1 MSRITRLALLLLLA
15 LPAGCA
21 ISRGPRAA
29 APMPLAPPL
38 YKRDL
43 PGYSVHG
50 ISWLGNDRLV
60 FDGRPAGG
68 DSPGGLYLWDLQGAP
83 RRLLERS
90 LGACVTADLIRAH
103 TTGADGKAHRVALR
117 PPDFKPVPLP
127 EPPKIK
133 GPTYFDRYTCTVRP
147 VPARLRNHY
156 WSPLAFDDGYL
167 DFGAEKRAFG
177 RGRSALWLASSL
189 DRYMDTGI
197 RLKRPFMVESV
208 KSIYDGKYL
217 VYESSDA
224 ASVIVDWRGSG
235 SFRIWRINVDRR
247 AYPIDVP
254 IGPWTSRGV
263 SFLPVRP
270 GLIVVSREFS
280 GSHLPLGAGAYLRRD
295 GGGVFRLERGF
306 VQEPIIAPNGCRLA
320 YIFKWRLDQD
330 LAAGAN
336 RVVVV
341 DVCKEP
347 LPPLG

>member
-147 VPARLRNHY
+147 VPEYLHKRLWR
-156 WSPLAFDDGYL
+156 PLEGAEAFL
-167 DFGAEKRAFG
+167 DFGPVHQEIGRLSPILYFDSRLGRSWNTGLAL
-177 RGRSALWLASSL
+177 RGRPWLRISLPSSDKAYLIHRLSVSGSLVKQWRRLGAIEYWTL
-189 DRYMDTGI
+189 DSSGLGTEHSLPLGPWFDDDFQI
-197 RLKRPFMVESV
+197 FQV
-208 KSIYDGKYL
+208 KSGL
-217 VYESSDA
+217 
-224 ASVIVDWRGSG
+224 VIVGND
-235 SFRIWRINVDRR
+235 FDKN
-247 AYPIDVP
+247 
-254 IGPWTSRGV
+254 
-263 SFLPVRP
+263 
-270 GLIVVSREFS
+270 
-280 GSHLPLGAGAYLRRD
+280 HLPRGAGAYLVFEN
-295 GGGVFRLERGF
+295 GGHQRLERGL
-306 VQEPIIAPNGCRLA
+306 VQGLAASPDGCKLA
-320 YIFKWRLDQD
+320 YSYNYRLDRRLPS
-330 LAAGAN
+330 LAS
-336 RVVVV
+336 RLVWI
-341 DVCKEP
+341 DVCG
-347 LPPLG
+347 LSIRA